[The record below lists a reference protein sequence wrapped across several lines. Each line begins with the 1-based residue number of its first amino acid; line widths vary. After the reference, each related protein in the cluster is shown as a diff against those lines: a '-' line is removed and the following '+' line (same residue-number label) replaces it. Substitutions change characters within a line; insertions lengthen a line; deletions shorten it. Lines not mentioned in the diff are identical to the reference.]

1 MAGSQKPSDFT
12 INAAAATGKF
22 RVQPHIGQCQSVV
35 GVISQF
41 NSHRDSDYRTVSA
54 INGRVK
60 LQSFKHITN
69 RVDIQSSGCPR

>member
-1 MAGSQKPSDFT
+1 MAGSQKRSDFT

-22 RVQPHIGQCQSVV
+22 RVQPHLGQCQSVH
-35 GVISQF
+35 GIFSLF
-41 NSHRDSDYRTVSA
+41 NSYRDSDYRTVSA

-60 LQSFKHITN
+60 LQVFKHTTN